1 MWLSLLVF
9 HIATVGETE
18 LAKQRRRHKSYKT
31 TDKGVKSFKTEK
43 GLKHKLTLATNSK
56 TDIIPPAKWKDNM
69 CGVFYYNQT
78 VKLRKCKPVTL
89 QRGMCYGRCRSIFI
103 PHDFHSS
110 KGCRPQFETKMVTL
124 NCIKSKVR
132 YEKIKTY
139 KKITA
144 CSCQNVR

>member
-9 HIATVGETE
+9 HIAVGGTE
-18 LAKQRRRHKSYKT
+18 NAKQNQRRRNTNSRT
-31 TDKGVKSFKTEK
+31 FKTEK

-56 TDIIPPAKWKDNM
+56 GDIIPPAKWKENM
-69 CGVFYYNQT
+69 CSAFYYNQT
-78 VKLRKCKPVTL
+78 VKLRKCKAVTL
-89 QRGMCYGRCRSIFI
+89 ERGMCYGRCRSIFI

-124 NCIKSKVR
+124 DCIKNKVR

-139 KKITA
+139 KKITSCA
-144 CSCQNVR
+144 CQNV